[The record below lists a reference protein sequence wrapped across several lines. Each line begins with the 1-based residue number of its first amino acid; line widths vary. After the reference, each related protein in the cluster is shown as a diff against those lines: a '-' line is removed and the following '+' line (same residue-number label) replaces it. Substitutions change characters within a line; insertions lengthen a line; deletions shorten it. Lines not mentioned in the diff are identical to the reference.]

1 MLTNFTS
8 DWLTINNLGHFN
20 LITGRNGVGKT
31 ELMDDLRFGYFV
43 SYSWTSGVKIEH
55 AYLDRPHDYILEPLF
70 SRQNILDRLSKHS
83 LKALFVEAAEFNLHY
98 TSMKPM
104 WEKLLGDAHKHGIQ
118 VFATTHSMECVRAF
132 SEVAT
137 AYKYDVRLINI
148 RDTVA
153 RGKEVL
159 QYNTNEL
166 QEMVNDGLELT

>member
-1 MLTNFTS
+1 LAAIIFEN
-8 DWLTINNLGHFN
+8 
-20 LITGRNGVGKT
+20 
-31 ELMDDLRFGYFV
+31 
-43 SYSWTSGVKIEH
+43 
-55 AYLDRPHDYILEPLF
+55 
-70 SRQNILDRLSKHS
+70 
-83 LKALFVEAAEFNLHY
+83 AEFNLHY

-104 WEKLLGDAHKHGIQ
+104 WEQLLGNAYEQSIH